1 MTLQKNAC
9 AVRRFAKLAR
19 FGVWLQNLPN
29 KLVPAPFRLIQI
41 GSAFWQSRALYVA
54 ARLDIAGALAD
65 GEVSPETLAERVA
78 ADADALYR
86 LLRMLA
92 AMDVFEEVSPRCFR
106 NNKLSSLLRSDHC
119 HSVRAMVLMHNS
131 PEMSQ
136 PWFEQ
141 LEQGVRRGGV
151 PFESA
156 HGQAFYSYMDG
167 HPEFDKLFAQA
178 MDSVEALTGDS
189 FVTDFDWSCFERIID
204 VGGSKGAKSLAILK
218 RHPHLKAL
226 IADREQVI
234 RGAEQFWKDQGE
246 GVVLQRMSFAACDL
260 LQSVPKAQ
268 SGKDIYLLSAVLH
281 GFDDATCIAVLSNLA
296 SAAAGYDATIG
307 VLEMLMPDSRTD
319 IATAAFDM
327 QMFVNT
333 RGRERTLG
341 EWRWLFDQSGLVLQ
355 EVVGFRSFGKIL
367 VLRAAQSTGT
377 GIAGRCDSV
386 N

>member
-1 MTLQKNAC
+1 MRLQKNTG

-19 FGVWLQNLPN
+19 FGAWLQNLPN
-29 KLVPAPFRLIQI
+29 KLVPPPFRLIQI
-41 GSAFWQSRALYVA
+41 GSAYWQSRALYVA

-65 GEVSPETLAERVA
+65 GDASAETLAERVA

-92 AMDVFEEVSPRCFR
+92 AMGVFEEVSPRRFR
-106 NNKLSSLLRSDHC
+106 NNQLSSCLCPDHP

-131 PEMSQ
+131 PEMGR

-141 LEQGVRRGGV
+141 LEQGVRSGGV

-156 HGQAFYSYMDG
+156 HRQAFYSYMDG
-167 HPEFDKLFAQA
+167 KPEFDKLFSQA
-178 MDSVEALTGDS
+178 MDSVEALAGDS
-189 FVTDFDWSCFERIID
+189 FVTDFDWSRFERIVD

-226 IADREQVI
+226 VADREQVI
-234 RGAEQFWKDQGE
+234 QGAAQFWKDQGE
-246 GVVLQRMSFAACDL
+246 GAALQRMRFVACDL

-281 GFDDATCIAVLSNLA
+281 GFDDATCIAALSNVA
-296 SAAAGYDATIG
+296 SAAADCDATIA
-307 VLEMLMPDSRTD
+307 VMELLMPDSRTD
-319 IATAAFDM
+319 IATATFDL

-333 RGRERTLG
+333 RGRERTLA
-341 EWRWLFDQSGLVLQ
+341 EWRRLFDQSGLVLQ
-355 EVVGFRSFGKIL
+355 EVVGLRTFGNIL
-367 VLRAAQSTGT
+367 VLRTVQRRS
-377 GIAGRCDSV
+377 SP
-386 N
+386 

>member
-1 MTLQKNAC
+1 MTLQKNAG

-29 KLVPAPFRLIQI
+29 KLVLAPFRLIQI

-54 ARLDIAGALAD
+54 AKLDIAGALAG
-65 GEVSPETLAERVA
+65 GEVSAETLAERVA
-78 ADADALYR
+78 ADPDALYR

-92 AMDVFEEVSPRCFR
+92 AMGVFEEVSPRRFR
-106 NNKLSSLLRSDHC
+106 NNQLSSCLCPDHP

-131 PEMSQ
+131 PEMSR

-141 LEQGVRRGGV
+141 LEKGVRSGGV
-151 PFESA
+151 PFELT
-156 HGQAFYSYMDG
+156 HGQAFYTYMDG
-167 HPEFDKLFAQA
+167 HPEFDKLFGQA

-189 FVTDFDWSCFERIID
+189 FVTDFDWSRFERIID

-218 RHPHLKAL
+218 RYPHLKAL
-226 IADREQVI
+226 VADREQAI
-234 RGAEQFWKDQGE
+234 QGAAQFWKEQGE
-246 GVVLQRMSFAACDL
+246 GAVMQRMSFAACDL

-281 GFDDATCIAVLSNLA
+281 GFDDATCIAALSKVT
-296 SAAAGYDATIG
+296 SAAVGYDATIA
-307 VLEMLMPDSRTD
+307 VMEMLMPDSRTD

-355 EVVGFRSFGKIL
+355 EVVGLQTFGNIL
-367 VLRAAQSTGT
+367 VLRATQSTGRREAGLCYS
-377 GIAGRCDSV
+377 GI
-386 N
+386 